1 MHERSSALFA
11 ITKVWISVIPDLKM
25 DASYIGL
32 KRMTDNYH
40 YSNHFLNIYYMVYRN
55 FADAPIGLLVT
66 DGDRT
71 GRIVKKSKD
80 NSKALVRFS
89 DGYTE
94 WIEYYRI
101 DAE

>member
-1 MHERSSALFA
+1 
-11 ITKVWISVIPDLKM
+11 M
-25 DASYIGL
+25 D
-32 KRMTDNYH
+32 
-40 YSNHFLNIYYMVYRN
+40 YRN
-55 FADAPIGLLVT
+55 FAEAPIGLLVT